1 MKSMIINELR
11 NFFDPSLFQIN
22 ICAKN
27 IYVNNYTEV
36 VSLGLNKIVLK
47 VIKAKI
53 ILNGTSFSL
62 TKLANNELLI
72 TGKLESL
79 EIKYE

>member
-1 MKSMIINELR
+1 MRINEMKIFL
-11 NFFDPSLFQIN
+11 NPSLFQIN
-22 ICAKN
+22 ICSKN
-27 IYVNNYTEV
+27 IYINNYTEII
-36 VSLGLNKIVLK
+36 SLGLNKIVIK
-47 VIKAKI
+47 VSEGKI

-62 TKLANNELLI
+62 TKLASKELLI